1 MNNRNFQHG
10 FIAGFLTAIIAIFL
24 IGIITT

>member
-10 FIAGFLTAIIAIFL
+10 FITGFLAALIAIFL
-24 IGIITT
+24 IGILTT

>member
-10 FIAGFLTAIIAIFL
+10 FITGFLAALIAIL
-24 IGIITT
+24 IIGIMTT

>member
-10 FIAGFLTAIIAIFL
+10 FVAGFLAALIAIFI
-24 IGIITT
+24 IGIFTT

>member
-10 FIAGFLTAIIAIFL
+10 FVAGFLAALIAIFL
-24 IGIITT
+24 IGILTT

>member
-10 FIAGFLTAIIAIFL
+10 FITGFLAAMVAILI
-24 IGIITT
+24 IGIMTT